1 MTGERWVRDVGGAQS
16 EYVRTRAALSAFRDA
31 IVQSGG
37 RAPAD
42 VVTVLDIDS
51 ALGAMEARARRG
63 MLEYGA
69 RLMVRGFAEAY
80 LPMVACLEP
89 PPLEL
94 LAAMGL
100 VRLDG

>member
-1 MTGERWVRDVGGAQS
+1 MGGAQS
-16 EYVRTRAALSAFRDA
+16 EYVRTRSALSAFRDA
-31 IVQSGG
+31 IVQSGH
-37 RAPAD
+37 RCPSD
-42 VVTVLDIDS
+42 VVTVLDIDG

-89 PPLEL
+89 PPMDM

>member
-1 MTGERWVRDVGGAQS
+1 
-16 EYVRTRAALSAFRDA
+16 
-31 IVQSGG
+31 
-37 RAPAD
+37 
-42 VVTVLDIDS
+42 
-51 ALGAMEARARRG
+51 
-63 MLEYGA
+63 
-69 RLMVRGFAEAY
+69 VRGFAEAY